1 MDKRAKNTVEID
13 GFLFSDPAEITQAQK
28 EIEGIRYLRA
38 KLDRDNPDQ
47 VLLVYNQAVDQQLFT
62 TPVGYYFLKELQ
74 DYLVTMPFIKDED
87 IHRIVISER
96 MTTEFEKSRKRTAR
110 EDKKEAV
117 RRYEDEKK
125 LREKKVQAKNTDYK
139 KKFGAALFFC
149 IVLLALVIG
158 MFVVSFLSK
167 DNVTILNYE
176 NALINR
182 YEEWEEE
189 LTAREQA
196 VEEKERE
203 LSGY

>member
-1 MDKRAKNTVEID
+1 MDKQSKNPVEID
-13 GFLFSDPAEITQAQK
+13 GFLFSDPAEIAQAKK

-62 TPVGYYFLKELQ
+62 TPVGYYFLKEVQ
-74 DYLVTMPFIKDED
+74 DYLVTMPFIRDED

-96 MTTEFEKSRKRTAR
+96 MTEEFEKSRKRTA
-110 EDKKEAV
+110 KEEKRQAV

-125 LREKKVQAKNTDYK
+125 LREKKVQARNTDYK
-139 KKFGAALFFC
+139 KRFVMALFFC
-149 IVLLALVIG
+149 FVLLALVIG
-158 MFVVSFLSK
+158 MFTVSFLSK

-189 LTAREQA
+189 LEAREKA

>member
-1 MDKRAKNTVEID
+1 MDKQSKNPVEID
-13 GFLFSDPAEITQAQK
+13 GFLFSDPAEIAQAKK

-62 TPVGYYFLKELQ
+62 TPVGYYFLKEVQ
-74 DYLVTMPFIKDED
+74 DYLVTMPFIRDED

-96 MTTEFEKSRKRTAR
+96 MTEEFEKSRKRTAK
-110 EDKKEAV
+110 EEKKQAV

-125 LREKKVQAKNTDYK
+125 LREKKVQARNTDYK
-139 KKFGAALFFC
+139 KRFVMALFFC
-149 IVLLALVIG
+149 FVLLALVIG
-158 MFVVSFLSK
+158 MFTVSFLSK

-182 YEEWEEE
+182 YEEWEQE
-189 LTAREQA
+189 LDAREKA

>member
-158 MFVVSFLSK
+158 MFAVSFLSK

>member
-28 EIEGIRYLRA
+28 EIEGIRYLRS

-74 DYLVTMPFIKDED
+74 DYLITMPFIKDED

-96 MTTEFEKSRKRTAR
+96 MTEEFEKSRKRT
-110 EDKKEAV
+110 EKEEKKQAV

-125 LREKKVQAKNTDYK
+125 LREKKVQARNTDYK
-139 KKFGAALFFC
+139 KKFGTALFFC

-182 YEEWEEE
+182 YEDWEEE
-189 LTAREQA
+189 LTAREKA